1 MQLSVI
7 VPVYNEAEHLWD
19 MAIAL
24 GAHLDRIVGAGQWQY
39 VLIENGS
46 TDHTQHAVDRI
57 VQSWPHTIAR
67 NLPKPDYGEAYFQ
80 GLMAAEGEWAY
91 VINVD
96 FWDEVMLEWCWRH
109 RGLYDLVVGSKRS
122 DISLNKQGRYR
133 KILSWGLNS
142 ILQLIF
148 GFVGSDT
155 HGQKF
160 FKLAALRPIIGQCL
174 LRRGQFDTE
183 LTLRAMRS
191 GLWLAEVPVP
201 IVEKRGPRNFM
212 IVKICR
218 NLVDIVRLRSVVQ
231 RIPQKGPIRYH
242 RWAREDMLERMSI
255 QAKVFLET
263 AERHRELGTAA

>member
-1 MQLSVI
+1 MI
-7 VPVYNEAEHLWD
+7 
-19 MAIAL
+19 
-24 GAHLDRIVGAGQWQY
+24 
-39 VLIENGS
+39 
-46 TDHTQHAVDRI
+46 
-57 VQSWPHTIAR
+57 
-67 NLPKPDYGEAYFQ
+67 
-80 GLMAAEGEWAY
+80 AEG
-91 VINVD
+91 
-96 FWDEVMLEWCWRH
+96 
-109 RGLYDLVVGSKRS
+109 
-122 DISLNKQGRYR
+122 
-133 KILSWGLNS
+133 
-142 ILQLIF
+142 
-148 GFVGSDT
+148 T